1 MSKSQHGIQ
10 KIEVTY
16 VLVNSLFF
24 ISSSDV
30 IYAICPGQTVLVT
43 LMLSKN
49 KSRALQHETNVAEWY
64 RELQVLLH
72 TDVAHM
78 FGKVPVDLMGD
89 LGEADMVTLVG
100 HKIMALKDI
109 TDM

>member
-1 MSKSQHGIQ
+1 M
-10 KIEVTY
+10 
-16 VLVNSLFF
+16 
-24 ISSSDV
+24 
-30 IYAICPGQTVLVT
+30 
-43 LMLSKN
+43 
-49 KSRALQHETNVAEWY
+49 
-64 RELQVLLH
+64 LLH

-89 LGEADMVTLVG
+89 LGEAYMVTLVG